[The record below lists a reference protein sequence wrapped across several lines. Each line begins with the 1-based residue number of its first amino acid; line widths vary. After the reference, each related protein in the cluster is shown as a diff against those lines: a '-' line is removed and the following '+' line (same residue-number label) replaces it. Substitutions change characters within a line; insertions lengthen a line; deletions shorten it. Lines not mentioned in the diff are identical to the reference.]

1 MEPSVWRAQIHGEV
15 EANVRVFATGA
26 TGFIGGHVA
35 RVLRERGHEVRA
47 LVRRTSHLGD
57 LPDLGVEVVY
67 GDIRDPASVRAGLEG
82 CDAAVHLAA
91 DYRLWAPSEE
101 EIYRTNV
108 EGTRH
113 VLNAVRDAKLSRLVY
128 TSTMAVLAS
137 SLDAEPHLAA
147 LADLA
152 VPYERSKWQAE
163 QEVRRMA
170 ADGLP
175 VVIAYPTMPVGSG
188 DRKPTPTGR
197 VIVDFLAGRLPF
209 YVSMD
214 LNVVAVEDVAVGH
227 ALALEMGRLGEGYIM
242 GGSNVTLVE
251 FLSALSR
258 VTGRPRPKLRV
269 PVALASLAA
278 LVDEGV
284 ISRLTGR
291 EPRVSRAS
299 ARMARRRFLFSSGKA
314 IGELGYPQ
322 TPMETALERA
332 VAWFRSHAIP

>member
-1 MEPSVWRAQIHGEV
+1 M
-15 EANVRVFATGA
+15 RVLVTGA

-35 RVLRERGHEVRA
+35 HVLRERGHEVRA

-67 GDIRDPASVRAGLEG
+67 GDILDPASLRAGLEG
-82 CDAAVHLAA
+82 CDSAVHLAA

-113 VLNAVRDAKLSRLVY
+113 LLSVVRDAGLSRLVY
-128 TSTMAVLAS
+128 TSTMAVLAPS
-137 SLDAEPHLAA
+137 PGPEPRLAEQ
-147 LADLA
+147 ADLA

-170 ADGLP
+170 ADGFP
-175 VVIAYPTMPVGSG
+175 VVTVYPTMPVGPG

-227 ALALEMGRLGEGYIM
+227 AIALERGRAGEGYIL

-258 VTGRPRPKLRV
+258 ITGRPRPKLRV
-269 PVALASLAA
+269 PIALAFLAA

-284 ISRLTGR
+284 VSRLTGR

-299 ARMARRRFLFSSGKA
+299 VRMARRRFWFDSSKA
-314 IGELGYPQ
+314 IGELGYLQ
-322 TPMETALERA
+322 TPMHTALERA
-332 VAWFRSHAIP
+332 VAWYQSHALP